1 MRFSEIAGQK
11 ETINRIVR
19 NVQKGRISHAQ
30 MIVGREG
37 AGSLAIALAYAQ
49 FVNCTDKQ
57 YFEDGNIAGDSCGKC
72 PSCLK
77 SEKMIHPD
85 IHFVVPVNETKAIKK
100 RITREFLVQW
110 RSFLLNGSPYVG
122 LNQWYEFIEM
132 EKQGLINVDEC
143 NEIVNTL
150 NYKTYESEY
159 KIMIV
164 WMIEKLYY
172 SAAPKLLKILEEP
185 PAKTLFLLVS
195 DHPQQVLDT
204 IMSRVQLIKLSPLK
218 ASEIAE
224 YLDRKFQIES
234 QKAFRLSDKYDRNLA
249 SIIEALNNED
259 DTDIFMDKFIE
270 WMRICYKQTSREILN
285 LANDF
290 KNLGREKQKQ
300 FLNFA
305 LSQIRNAWVHH
316 YSFKLKH
323 LHDPEKDAFY
333 QNFGKYLNE
342 NNIQLIYKELEEAS
356 YAVERNANQK
366 ILFTDMTLKM
376 GMFLRS
382 Q

>member
-1 MRFSEIAGQK
+1 MRFSDIAGQK
-11 ETINRIVR
+11 AAIHRIVQ

-37 AGSLAIALAYAQ
+37 VGSLAVALAYAQ
-49 FVNCTDKQ
+49 FVNCTNKQ
-57 YFEDGNIAGDSCGKC
+57 FYENGELPGDSCGTC

-110 RSFLLNGSPYVG
+110 RNFILNGTPYAD

-143 NEIVNTL
+143 NEILNTL

-204 IMSRVQLIKLSPLK
+204 IMSRVQLLKLSPLK

-224 YLDRKFQIES
+224 YLEKKYQTET
-234 QKAFRLSDKYDRNLA
+234 QKAFRLSDTYDRNLSA
-249 SIIEALNNED
+249 IIEALHNED
-259 DTDIFMDKFIE
+259 DSEVFMNKFIE
-270 WMRICYKQTSREILN
+270 WMRVCYKQTSRDILDQ
-285 LANDF
+285 ANDF

-300 FLNFA
+300 FLHFA

-316 YSFKLKH
+316 YSSKLKH
-323 LHDPEKDAFY
+323 RHDPEKDAFY
-333 QNFGKYLNE
+333 QNFGKYLNN
-342 NNIQLIYKELEEAS
+342 NNIQLICAELEQAA

-376 GMFLRS
+376 GMFLRT